1 MSYMRKYA
9 VCAFVTK
16 ENRYE
21 IRTTTDILEVAK
33 MEVKKLQEIGNNAI
47 IMKYSY

>member
-9 VCAFVTK
+9 VCAFVK
-16 ENRYE
+16 EENRYE

-33 MEVKKLQEIGNNAI
+33 MELKKLQDIGNNAV